1 MAPRC
6 LAVALLLVGAAY
18 RGADALTIWRQQ
30 TERFSDSADYIAVEF
45 LTDALAVV
53 CYRDLEVIEPTAYT
67 PTHPLQP
74 PPLACP
80 RAALILASLSQAD
93 YRGTCTIASL
103 PADPSG
109 KLRYGPRL
117 QLPGPASYIALSRM
131 DEHTALLCYMDQ
143 TGVPR
148 RRAMCMTLLA
158 TATEGGGPCDDNA
171 DVDACSLV
179 AGDALTVSDG
189 MVGGFLTLSR
199 YGAIND
205 DVALLCYAHLG
216 DFETE
221 EIPVNVTRTAVC
233 QLVRANVGHPC
244 VCAAGER
251 PKVVEAGPSLEL
263 VAGTAGYISTQ
274 VLPDITG
281 AALVCYRRYSAEP
294 PQTAGCETVRARC
307 PGCGAGASLALV
319 PTSATDV
326 VAASAGALAAAP
338 VSANS
343 ALVASCGDYDI
354 VTLATNGEITSRAQQ
369 DLPVEQ
375 CDAEAYVAGSGG
387 YLAAHVSALTLATDE
402 KGEKGAMV
410 LCQHSGDAF
419 LDCAVLDTAVSVPPP
434 PPPKTPASP
443 PPPPASP
450 TPPPPRRRSTSRSTS
465 RGSAWTTTRA
475 ASSR

>member
-1 MAPRC
+1 MHR
-6 LAVALLLVGAAY
+6 AVALLLIGAAY

-53 CYRDLEVIEPTAYT
+53 CYRDLEVIEPTANT

-80 RAALILASLSQAD
+80 RAALILAFLSQAD

-221 EIPVNVTRTAVC
+221 EIPANVTRTAVC

-434 PPPKTPASP
+434 PPPRP
-443 PPPPASP
+443 PPRPRRPPP
-450 TPPPPRRRSTSRSTS
+450 HRRPRPPPRRRSTSRSTS